1 LISCL
6 EKKIHPM
13 KLRRDVLKVVPM
25 KSPEAEDDFVDL
37 PPEERLSLVWEL
49 TEELFSLS
57 EKYDV
62 KSRLQRDVVTIIKR

>member
-1 LISCL
+1 
-6 EKKIHPM
+6 M
-13 KLRRDVLKVVPM
+13 KLRRDVLEVVPM
-25 KSPEAEDDFVDL
+25 KSSEAEDDFVDL

-57 EKYDV
+57 GKYDV

>member
-1 LISCL
+1 
-6 EKKIHPM
+6 M